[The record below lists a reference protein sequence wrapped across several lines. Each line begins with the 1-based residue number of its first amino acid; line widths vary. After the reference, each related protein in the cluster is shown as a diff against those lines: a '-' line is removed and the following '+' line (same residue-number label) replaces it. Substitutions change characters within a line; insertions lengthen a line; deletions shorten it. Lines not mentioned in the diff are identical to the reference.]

1 MVRGKV
7 QQREGMFMLN
17 ETVEAWSK
25 INQVDRSL

>member
-17 ETVEAWSK
+17 EKVEAWSK